1 VNGPL
6 AIAGVT
12 VAGGLV
18 GLGSGWL
25 AVALEKFEKLE
36 AEERQ
41 ERLDYERDIAEERS
55 SAAAAGEEPEA
66 ARPWSGE
73 RYGWTW
79 LERWLSPA
87 LGALGFG
94 AFAAHEQFGV
104 GLLIHLLWIAVFVQ
118 VVDFDLKHR
127 LILNVITYPS
137 ILAALVLSEW
147 SPGLTVTS
155 AIIGAVGVAAFFF
168 VQNLVS
174 RGSIGLGDAKL
185 GALVGAVTGAGP
197 TSAHLGAVYAVIAGV
212 FIGGATALV
221 LLVTRV
227 RGLKDPIPY
236 GPFLCAGAAL
246 ILYLGP

>member
-41 ERLDYERDIAEERS
+41 ERLDYERDIAEELS
-55 SAAAAGEEPEA
+55 TAAAAGEEPEA

-94 AFAAHEQFGV
+94 AFAAHEQFGF

>member
-1 VNGPL
+1 MNAPL
-6 AIAGVT
+6 VIAGIT
-12 VAGGLV
+12 AAGGV
-18 GLGSGWL
+18 IGLGSGWL
-25 AVALEKFEKLE
+25 AVMLEKFEKLE
-36 AEERQ
+36 EEEHQ
-41 ERLDYERDIAEERS
+41 ERLEYERDIAEELDR
-55 SAAAAGEEPEA
+55 AAAAGEEPVA
-66 ARPWSGE
+66 VRPWAAE

-87 LGALGFG
+87 LGAIGFG
-94 AFAAHEQFGV
+94 AFAAHEVFGS
-104 GLLIHLLWIAVFVQ
+104 GLLIHLLWIAIFVQ

-137 ILAALVLSEW
+137 VLAAVVLGAW

-185 GALVGAVTGAGP
+185 GGLVGAVTGAGP
-197 TSAHLGAVYAVIAGV
+197 TAAHLGAVYAVVAGV
-212 FIGGATALV
+212 FIGGVTALV

-227 RGLKDPIPY
+227 RKLKDPIPY

>member
-1 VNGPL
+1 VNPPL
-6 AIAGVT
+6 VIAGLT

-25 AVALEKFEKLE
+25 AVGLEKFENLE
-36 AEERQ
+36 EEERQ
-41 ERLDYERDIAEERS
+41 ERLEYERDNADERTR
-55 SAAAAGEEPEA
+55 AAAAGEEPEA

-87 LGALGFG
+87 LGAIGFG
-94 AFAAHEQFGV
+94 AFAAHEQADA
-104 GLLIHLLWIAVFVQ
+104 GLLIHLLWIAIFVH

-137 ILAALVLSEW
+137 VLAAVVLSTW
-147 SPGLTVTS
+147 SPHLTVTS
-155 AIIGAVGVAAFFF
+155 SIIGAVGVAAFFF

-197 TSAHLGAVYAVIAGV
+197 TGANLGAVYAVIAGV

-227 RGLKDPIPY
+227 RRLKDPIPY

>member
-1 VNGPL
+1 VNPPL
-6 AIAGVT
+6 VIAGVT
-12 VAGGLV
+12 VAGAVV

-25 AVALEKFEKLE
+25 AVVLEKREKLE
-36 AEERQ
+36 EEEGQ
-41 ERLDYERDIAEERS
+41 ERLDYERDVAGEHAR
-55 SAAAAGEEPEA
+55 ATAAGEQPETEK
-66 ARPWSGE
+66 PWAGE

-79 LERWLSPA
+79 LERWMSPA

-94 AFAAHEQFGV
+94 AFAAHEQFGT
-104 GLLIHLLWIAVFVQ
+104 GLVIHLLWVAIFVH

-127 LILNVITYPS
+127 LILNLITYPS
-137 ILAALVLSEW
+137 VLLALLLSEW
-147 SPGLTVTS
+147 SPRLNFTS
-155 AIIGAVGVAAFFF
+155 ALIGAVGVAAFFF

-197 TSAHLGAVYAVIAGV
+197 PGEHLGAVYAVIAGV

-227 RGLKDPIPY
+227 RKLKDPIPY

>member
-1 VNGPL
+1 VNPL
-6 AIAGVT
+6 VVAGVT
-12 VAGGLV
+12 VAGGAI

-25 AVALEKFEKLE
+25 AVALERREKLE
-36 AEERQ
+36 EEERE
-41 ERLDYERDIAEERS
+41 ERLEYERDIAVEHAR
-55 SAAAAGEEPEA
+55 AAEAGEPA
-66 ARPWSGE
+66 VAPRPWKGE

-87 LGALGFG
+87 LGAIGFG
-94 AFAAHEQFGV
+94 AFAAHESFGW

-118 VVDFDLKHR
+118 IVDFDLKHR

-137 ILAALVLSEW
+137 ILVALVLSQW
-147 SPGLTVTS
+147 SPRLTVTS
-155 AIIGAVGVAAFFF
+155 AVIGAVGVALFFL

-197 TSAHLGAVYAVIAGV
+197 TSAHLGALYAVVAGV
-212 FIGGATALV
+212 FIGGAAAIV
-221 LLVTRV
+221 LLVTRI
-227 RGLKDPIPY
+227 RKLKDPIPY

>member
-1 VNGPL
+1 MNGPL
-6 AIAGVT
+6 VIAGVT

-41 ERLDYERDIAEERS
+41 ERLDYERDIAEELS
-55 SAAAAGEEPEA
+55 TAAAAGEEPEA

-73 RYGWTW
+73 RYGWIW
-79 LERWLSPA
+79 PERWLSPA

-94 AFAAHEQFGV
+94 AFAAHEQFGF
-104 GLLIHLLWIAVFVQ
+104 GLLIHLLWIGLFVQ